1 MVEIITELDLYEI
14 RVAAQVGLQ
23 RQLEDIHRNKKSYSG
38 ENKEGAWS
46 RHIEGALSECALAK
60 ALNVYWNKRSYPLPD
75 VGDVDCRCTPYQ
87 AGHLQIKRN
96 DPDDRKFY
104 LLIGINGKYRIAGW
118 IWGQDG
124 KKQEYWG
131 SKGEARDACYWVPQE
146 KLVPFGLNK
155 QPPTSDNFL
164 DD

>member
-1 MVEIITELDLYEI
+1 MIAELDIFEM

-23 RQLEDIHRNKKSYSG
+23 RQLEDIHANKKSYSG
-38 ENKEGAWS
+38 EAKEGAWS

-60 ALNVYWNKRSYPLPD
+60 VMNVYWNKRSYPHPD

-87 AGHLQIKRN
+87 TGHLQIKKT

-118 IWGQDG
+118 IWGKDG
-124 KKQEYWG
+124 KQQQYWG
-131 SKGEARDACYWVPQE
+131 TKGESRDPCYWVPQRD
-146 KLVPFGLNK
+146 LIPYGQNK
-155 QPPTSDNFL
+155 KPITFDNFL